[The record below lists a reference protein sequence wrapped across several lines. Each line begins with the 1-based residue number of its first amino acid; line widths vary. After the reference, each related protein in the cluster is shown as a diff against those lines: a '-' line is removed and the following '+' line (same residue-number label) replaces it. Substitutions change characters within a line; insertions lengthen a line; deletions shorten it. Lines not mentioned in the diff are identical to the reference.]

1 VPIDLRGLWCLE
13 WCYVQQTRVSK
24 TIQILLSGAFAL
36 TASCASKPLEA
47 PANANEVLAQKE
59 YEDVL
64 QVQEI
69 TPSGEYVRLPGPA
82 PKAPS
87 AKLTPAPKVAAV
99 KKAKNEKVKATPTP
113 TPAIAG
119 KKEPEFEDAAGFIGR
134 RPIKDPFRVGEKVVL
149 EASYFGVAAGDIS
162 LSVEPS
168 VHVNGRKSY
177 HFKGNAEST
186 SVFAMFYAVEDW
198 FETFLDYETL
208 LPFNYRLSVKESK
221 QLRETRSY
229 FDWDKLKGFYWD
241 KRITKEKGVEEQK
254 IEWNILNWSQNLFSA
269 AFYLRTFQIEPGKKL
284 QFRVGHEGKNILVTG
299 TVIRREVLDTRIGK
313 MKTLVLSPRIE
324 IEGVFKPMGDINFW
338 LTDDDRKFIVRIESK
353 IKIGKIIAELKK
365 LDKGGALP

>member
-1 VPIDLRGLWCLE
+1 MN
-13 WCYVQQTRVSK
+13 K
-24 TIQILLSGAFAL
+24 TFKIVLCGALAFTAAATSG
-36 TASCASKPLEA
+36 CASKTLEA
-47 PANANEVLAQKE
+47 PENAKEVLAQKE
-59 YEDVL
+59 YEDILKV
-64 QVQEI
+64 QVI
-69 TPSGEYVRLPGPA
+69 TASGEYVRLPGPE
-82 PKAPS
+82 
-87 AKLTPAPKVAAV
+87 PKVAAAPTPV
-99 KKAKNEKVKATPTP
+99 PVTAAEKAAAKKAKEAVAKAALEAKAKAKTAAAA

-162 LSVEPS
+162 LDVEPS
-168 VHVNGRKSY
+168 VQVNGRKAY
-177 HFKGNAEST
+177 HFKGKAEST

-198 FETFLDYETL
+198 FETFVDFENL

-269 AFYLRTFQIEPGKKL
+269 AFYLRTFQLEPGKKL

-299 TVIRREVLDTRIGK
+299 TVVRREVIDTRLGK
-313 MKTLVLSPRIE
+313 FKTIVMSPRIE
-324 IEGVFKPMGDINFW
+324 IDGVFKPMGDINFW
-338 LTDDDRKFIVRIESK
+338 LTDDDRKFIIRIESK

-365 LDKGGALP
+365 LDKGRELP